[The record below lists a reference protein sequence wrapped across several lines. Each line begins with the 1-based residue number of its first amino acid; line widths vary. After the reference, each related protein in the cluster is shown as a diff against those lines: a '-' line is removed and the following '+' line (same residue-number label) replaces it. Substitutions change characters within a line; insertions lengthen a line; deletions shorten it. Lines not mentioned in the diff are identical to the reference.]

1 LFQYLIL
8 NLRIETTKRYF
19 TQQKQTIMTT
29 FTITTEE
36 LELGFAIEMSKIA
49 KESVTA
55 NLYEN
60 DDLYLFGSEL
70 ACLRIAQ
77 ANRHKET
84 RVAYSENQKTFY
96 VAIYSGK

>member
-1 LFQYLIL
+1 MSEF
-8 NLRIETTKRYF
+8 K
-19 TQQKQTIMTT
+19 
-29 FTITTEE
+29 ITTEA
-36 LELGFAIEMSKIA
+36 LEEGHAKEMSKIA
-49 KESVTA
+49 KEPVSA
-55 NLYEN
+55 RLYEN

-84 RVAYSENQKTFY
+84 KVDYSSNLKTFF